1 LEWTYMTSGDSGML
15 STGGVVSWDDSAS
28 LLALAKALVMLDSW
42 SLCIKIPMGTTTWLE
57 PSLANSS
64 AT

>member
-1 LEWTYMTSGDSGML
+1 MTSGDSGML

-42 SLCIKIPMGTTTWLE
+42 SLCIKIPMGTTT
-57 PSLANSS
+57 
-64 AT
+64 